1 MTATTQLRTP
11 PVVSADTEPELF
23 AALSSSDQTD
33 PYPHYARMRRD
44 YPVST
49 LYGLVSAFRYHDV
62 AKVLRHPQMSTDDRN
77 TTTHRSLHEQGR
89 LGPAYLSQID
99 DRSFL
104 HRDPPE
110 HTRLRKLAAKGFT
123 PRRVAAL
130 RPFIQ
135 RQVDDVLDAAAP
147 RRQLELVADLAYPLP
162 IAVICELLGIPEDDR
177 AFVATWPRTQLC
189 CTFEGS
195 SAYAALQVEKAGSD
209 TSREV
214 EADRIQQQLTDYFAY
229 LIERRREDPGN
240 DLISALI
247 AAEEQGQQLT
257 TDEINA
263 TLRLLFVAGYEN
275 AVNLIGHGMLAL
287 LRHPDQLAALRVNPA
302 LAGRAVDEALRYD
315 APFQFTR
322 RIALTDVDIGGY
334 HVPRGQTVIA
344 WIAAANRDADR
355 FPDPDRFDIHRRDPG
370 HLAFGTGIH
379 ACLGGPLA
387 RMQAE
392 IAFTTLARRL
402 VEPRLDG
409 DPPRYCTDIFRS
421 LETLPII
428 STAIDPAASPA

>member
-1 MTATTQLRTP
+1 MT
-11 PVVSADTEPELF
+11 VSTEPRAPLSLSEHTDPDLS
-23 AALSSSDQTD
+23 AALTTGEIAYAPD
-33 PYPHYARMRRD
+33 PYPFYRRLQRD
-44 YPVST
+44 YPVLD
-49 LYGLVSAFRYHDV
+49 LYESVSVFGYDDV
-62 AKVLRHPQMSTDDRN
+62 AAVLRNPQVSTDDRN
-77 TTTHRSLHEQGR
+77 SEMHQSLR
-89 LGPAYLSQID
+89 TDDKLAPAYLSQMD

-123 PRRVAAL
+123 PARTDAL

-135 RQVDDVLDAAAP
+135 RQVDNVLDNAATGH
-147 RRQLELVADLAYPLP
+147 LELVADLAYPLP
-162 IAVICELLGIPEDDR
+162 IAVISELLGIPESDR
-177 AFVATWPRTQLC
+177 AFVATWPRAQLC
-189 CTFEGS
+189 CSFEPTTL
-195 SAYAALQVEKAGSD
+195 YAAK
-209 TSREV
+209 EV
-214 EADRIQQQLTDYFAY
+214 AEAAPDNPKQAEADRIQQQLTDYFAL
-229 LIERRREDPGN
+229 LIKQRRDDPGD

-247 AAEEQGQQLT
+247 AAEEHGQQLT

-287 LRHPDQLAALRVNPA
+287 LRHPDQLTALRDNPTMA
-302 LAGRAVDEALRYD
+302 AGAVDEALRYD

-322 RIALTDVDIGGY
+322 RIALADLDIGGY
-334 HVPRGQTVIA
+334 RIPRGQTIIA
-344 WIAAANRDADR
+344 WIAAANRDPAR
-355 FPDPDRFDIHRRDPG
+355 FADPDRFDIHRTDNR

-402 VEPRLDG
+402 VQPRLEV
-409 DPPRYCTDIFRS
+409 DPPTYRTDVYRS
-421 LETLPII
+421 LDTLPITTTDI
-428 STAIDPAASPA
+428 RPVA